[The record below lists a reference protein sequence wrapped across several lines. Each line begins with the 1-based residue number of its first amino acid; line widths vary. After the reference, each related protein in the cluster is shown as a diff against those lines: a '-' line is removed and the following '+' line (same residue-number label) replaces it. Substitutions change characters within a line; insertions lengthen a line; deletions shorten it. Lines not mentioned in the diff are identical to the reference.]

1 MEPELGQVV
10 AKAQN
15 VCNGVLVVA
24 VVVVVVVVVTVVGPC
39 VYCLCCALFAM
50 IMTSGSPAK

>member
-15 VCNGVLVVA
+15 VCNGVLV